1 MAVDCQVMG
10 DEMAKAQSE
19 ASTYINSTDT
29 PELTKIFIMSSTVQF
44 YALQTLVYRIIP
56 APGLSTS
63 RFCDESLQ
71 SARNAMEHH
80 LNGVHLLGSKTHM
93 QTTYVHW

>member
-1 MAVDCQVMG
+1 MG
-10 DEMAKAQSE
+10 EEMLKAQSE
-19 ASTYINSTDT
+19 AFTYIDLPDT

-56 APGLSTS
+56 APGLCNS

-80 LNGVHLLGSKTHM
+80 LNGVDMLGSKPHL